1 MSQEGVSST
10 TLNESGCLFV
20 NTRTWLTV
28 LYLPPF
34 CHVLHYIVD
43 LFLQKEWYSL
53 VAPFIFAKK
62 DGGNTIV
69 TKNIRPRI
77 CLWRIK
83 ESCHWSLAC
92 GPWKEWRYILPQDNT
107 LYWRMCKVSTAFSTF
122 TAQIWAVTKSIV
134 LSRNAKQSLRRDAI
148 LRPLIKDIWF
158 ACLYCVYIEERE
170 ADQKPLIWEVGA
182 MP

>member
-1 MSQEGVSST
+1 MSIKYRGISRDWIPRSKQIPPFAHVNRDRIRRHNQEGRSQEGVSST
-10 TLNESGCLFV
+10 TLNDGGRLFV
-20 NTRTWLTV
+20 NTRTCLTV

-34 CHVLHYIVD
+34 CHVLHCIVD

-107 LYWRMCKVSTAFSTF
+107 LYWKMCKVSRAFSTF
-122 TAQIWAVTKSIV
+122 TKRIWAVTKSVV
-134 LSRNAKQSLRRDAI
+134 LSRNAKQ
-148 LRPLIKDIWF
+148 
-158 ACLYCVYIEERE
+158 
-170 ADQKPLIWEVGA
+170 
-182 MP
+182 